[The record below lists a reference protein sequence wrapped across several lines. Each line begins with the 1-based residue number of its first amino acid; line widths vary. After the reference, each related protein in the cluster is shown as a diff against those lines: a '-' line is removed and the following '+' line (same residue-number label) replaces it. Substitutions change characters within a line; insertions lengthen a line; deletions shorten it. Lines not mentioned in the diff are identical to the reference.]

1 MQSPDKNHLLKFL
14 SGRAS
19 PEEAEMVESWIAES
33 KENQQAFNRLW
44 QLWTLQGSGKKG
56 SAKKYEAPDVAKDWQ
71 VLRSRIEAPVF
82 IKRDPAPQHKHGV
95 SGRTGIGRTGIG
107 HGGVGRAGIRSLAR
121 FGPAVKWVAGL
132 GATVVLT
139 TVTLQVI
146 KMSRSR
152 PAETTNGLRRHS
164 NEAILRDT
172 LTGHTVVTLG
182 ANSTVVYDTASRQG
196 GETAINRLVQGA
208 AYIQRPAG
216 GSAFVMSA
224 GNAKILSYGGDLL
237 LNLDSTTGILRI
249 QVFKGKARIVDKSLD
264 RLIADSQSVAYNISL
279 HRLVAQQGS
288 DPNEIAYATGVYSFR
303 NTSLK
308 EMMDILAK
316 NYKVT
321 ILLENPAIRSC
332 RMTVQFDNLPIKE
345 VLDIV
350 AATLNLTYGI
360 EKDGKTIK
368 INGQGCL

>member
-1 MQSPDKNHLLKFL
+1 MQSPDKNHLLRFL

-33 KENQQAFNRLW
+33 KENQRAFNRLW
-44 QLWTLQGSGKKG
+44 QLWTLRGSGKR
-56 SAKKYEAPDVAKDWQ
+56 YEAPDVAKDWH
-71 VLRSRIEAPVF
+71 VLKSRIEVPAFV
-82 IKRDPAPQHKHGV
+82 KRDLAPQNKHGV
-95 SGRTGIGRTGIG
+95 SSHTGIRWP
-107 HGGVGRAGIRSLAR
+107 AR
-121 FGPAVKWVAGL
+121 FGPVKWVVGM
-132 GATVVLT
+132 GATVVMT
-139 TVTLQVI
+139 VVTLQVI

-152 PAETTNGLRRHS
+152 PAETTGGFRRHS

-172 LTGHTVVTLG
+172 LTGNTVVTLG
-182 ANSTVVYDTASRQG
+182 ANSTVVYDTASRQD
-196 GETAINRLVQGA
+196 GETAINRLVQGE

-216 GSAFVMSA
+216 VRVFVMSA
-224 GNAKILSYGGDLL
+224 GGVKILSSGGDFL
-237 LNLDSTTGILRI
+237 LNLDSTTGMLRI
-249 QVFKGKARIVDKSLD
+249 QVFKGKARVVDDSQD
-264 RLIADSQSVAYNISL
+264 RLIADSQSIAYNISL